1 MTVLFERRSGTE
13 EPIAAL
19 RFRYANRLQVPLHG
33 FHECNGAEEV
43 DIDVARF
50 RQPFV
55 KQRFVEIA
63 GAVRMGIVSTRLLIA
78 IKALELWMKGDQ
90 FVDRVAERMH
100 ATVMGGMNEVHRAI
114 GAERRLQHRK
124 RGRDADAAAD

>member
-78 IKALELWMKGDQ
+78 IEALELWMKGDQ

-100 ATVMGGMNEVHRAI
+100 STVTAAMNQLPPPFGADPPPHHPKRA
-114 GAERRLQHRK
+114 RT
-124 RGRDADAAAD
+124 